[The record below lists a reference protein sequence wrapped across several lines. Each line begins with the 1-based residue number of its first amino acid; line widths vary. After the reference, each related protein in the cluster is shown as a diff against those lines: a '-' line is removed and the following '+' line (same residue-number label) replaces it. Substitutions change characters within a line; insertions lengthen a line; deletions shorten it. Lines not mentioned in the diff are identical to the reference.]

1 MSMNSLLKEMVLER
15 LEEYLP
21 FFKFK
26 FDSNACCYSKFPDF
40 QNLCTLLTMNKG
52 SSVFKTNS
60 SSQASQDDSTVFD
73 IVKPEKGRE

>member
-40 QNLCTLLTMNKG
+40 SESLHPSYN
-52 SSVFKTNS
+52 
-60 SSQASQDDSTVFD
+60 
-73 IVKPEKGRE
+73 E